1 MEADQRP
8 AREHIW
14 RMPEHSNMPSL
25 FIKLYGDRGGTYETL
40 YAGGE
45 FYEPARKRFVSLED
59 LRAWKAEGAEFV
71 VWDMESGKDVSRD
84 LMA

>member
-1 MEADQRP
+1 
-8 AREHIW
+8 
-14 RMPEHSNMPSL
+14 MPENSNMPSL
-25 FIKLYGDRGGTYETL
+25 VIKLYGDHGGTYETL

-71 VWDMESGKDVSRD
+71 VYDMETRRDISRD